1 MYGRFRGSLPR
12 GPSHNQKML
21 FFPDADQV
29 MPFAMA
35 FARLMIAHAGFEAEI
50 RNLQG
55 VVAGDDS
62 FGEQP
67 CNQWKAHELAK
78 RMVKLI
84 KDKIGD
90 IEEAQPIADIL
101 TKAIKPID
109 DRNLL
114 AHGHWWRF
122 NPEHSVLTV
131 RRGRILK
138 GEPMDVDWTTAEI
151 DRLATTFD
159 DLEAELFKLRREFEH
174 NWIEATV
181 G

>member
-1 MYGRFRGSLPR
+1 
-12 GPSHNQKML
+12 ML

-29 MPFAMA
+29 MPHAMA
-35 FARLMIAHAGFEAEI
+35 FARLMIAHAGFEAGI

-55 VVAGDDS
+55 AVAGDDS

-67 CNQWKAHELAK
+67 RNQWKAHERAE

-101 TKAIKPID
+101 IDAIKPTD
-109 DRNLL
+109 DRKLL
-114 AHGHWWRF
+114 AHGHWCRF
-122 NPEHSVLTV
+122 NPENSVLTV
-131 RRGRILK
+131 RRGRIRP
-138 GEPMDVDWTTAEI
+138 GESMDVYWTAAEI
-151 DRLATTFD
+151 DVLAATFD
-159 DLEAELFKLRREFEH
+159 DLEAELFKLRREFER